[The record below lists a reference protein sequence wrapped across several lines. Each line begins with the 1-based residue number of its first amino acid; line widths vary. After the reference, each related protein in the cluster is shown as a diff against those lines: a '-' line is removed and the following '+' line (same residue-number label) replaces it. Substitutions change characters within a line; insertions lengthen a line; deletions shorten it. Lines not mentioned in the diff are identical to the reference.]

1 MTPDRDE
8 VKRLEGCI
16 NDMISV
22 LALPALWTGR
32 EPSHVVSTLLEALLG
47 MLRLDFAYARL
58 SAATGS
64 PAIEVVRSAARP
76 EWDARPAE
84 VGAALARVS
93 AAGASAAVRV
103 PNPVGGGEVSIASCR
118 LGIGSDAGVLVAGSR
133 RGDFPTKTETLLM
146 RVAANQAGIG
156 LREVQLLGEYRR
168 ERTRVE
174 GERRALASLVEHSP
188 DFIGMAAPD
197 GQVLFVNPAG
207 REMVG
212 LEGDAQARATQVF
225 DYLAEEERDR
235 FETYILPT
243 VLRDGRWE
251 GQTRFRHFR
260 TGAAIPML
268 QNIFVIKE
276 PRTDRLLALGTISRD
291 ITERLRSE
299 ENLRDSER
307 RFRLLAEAIPHQV
320 WSSLPDGSL
329 DYCNG
334 RWMDYTGLTPEDVR
348 RDGWTTHIHPDDVG
362 AIVEAWQE
370 ASAHGHPYEAEQRL
384 RGVDGRYRRFLSRA
398 VPVQDEQGHLVRWF
412 GTDTDIE
419 GRKRAEEA
427 LRDVQADL
435 AHISRLTTVGE
446 LAASLAHELNQ
457 PLAAVVTNGTAC
469 LRWLGRPE
477 PNLAEA
483 MDAVQRIIRDANRAA
498 AVIAHTRALLR
509 KSGGDKASLDITE
522 VIRETLVLVQPEVF
536 RHRIVIRESLAEDLP
551 PLMGDR
557 IQLQQVLLNLIMN
570 GIEAMTAVA
579 DGHRELAIR
588 AQRHDVE
595 EVPGILVAVRDAGVG
610 IAPESLDHLF
620 DAFYTTK
627 AQGLGMGLSISRS
640 IIQGH
645 GGRLWATANAG
656 PGATLQFALPAW
668 NKRES

>member
-1 MTPDRDE
+1 MKPERDE

-16 NDMISV
+16 NDMTSV
-22 LALPALWTGR
+22 LALPAIWTGR

-58 SAATGS
+58 SAGAGN
-64 PAIEVVRSAARP
+64 PAIEVVRSAPRP
-76 EWDARPAE
+76 EWNARPAE
-84 VGAALARVS
+84 VGAALARAS

-103 PNPVGGGEVSIASCR
+103 PNPVGDGEVSIASCR

-168 ERTRVE
+168 EGTRVE
-174 GERRALASLVEHSP
+174 GERRALASLVEHST

-197 GQVLFVNPAG
+197 GQVQFVNPTG

-212 LEGDAQARATQVF
+212 LEGDAQARATRVL
-225 DYLAEEERDR
+225 DYFAEEERDR

-299 ENLRDSER
+299 ESLRDSER
-307 RFRLLAEAIPHQV
+307 RFRLLADAIPHHV

-329 DYCNG
+329 DYCNR

-348 RDGWTTHIHPDDVG
+348 RDGWTTHIHPDDVET
-362 AIVEAWQE
+362 IVEAWRQ
-370 ASAHGHPYEAEQRL
+370 AGAHGRSYEAEQRL
-384 RGVDGRYRRFLSRA
+384 RGVDGRYRRFVSRA
-398 VPVQDEQGHLVRWF
+398 VPVRDAQGHLVQWF
-412 GTDTDIE
+412 GTDTDVE
-419 GRKRAEEA
+419 ERRRAVEA
-427 LRDVQADL
+427 LRDAQAHL
-435 AHISRLTTVGE
+435 AHVSRLTTLGE

-457 PLAAVVTNGTAC
+457 PLAAVVTNGSAC
-469 LRWLGRPE
+469 LRWLGGPE
-477 PNLAEA
+477 PDLAEA

-498 AVIAHTRALLR
+498 EVIAHTRGLLK
-509 KSGGDKASLDITE
+509 KSGGDRTSIYITE
-522 VIRETLVLVQPEVF
+522 VIRETLALVQLEVL
-536 RHRIVIRESLAEDLP
+536 RHRIAIRESLPAELP
-551 PLMGDR
+551 TIMGDR

-570 GIEAMTAVA
+570 GIESMTAVM
-579 DGHRELAIR
+579 DGTRELAIR
-588 AQRHDVE
+588 AQTH
-595 EVPGILVAVRDAGVG
+595 EVDAAPGILVEVRDAGVG
-610 IAPESLDHLF
+610 IGPDGLDRLF

-640 IIQGH
+640 IIQRH

-656 PGATLQFALPAW
+656 RGATFQFTIPVGS
-668 NKRES
+668 KRES

>member
-1 MTPDRDE
+1 MTREAAVRPDGDE

-22 LALPALWTGR
+22 LALPAIWTGR

-58 SAATGS
+58 SAAAGGL
-64 PAIEVVRSAARP
+64 PIEVVRSAPRP

-103 PNPVGGGEVSIASCR
+103 PNPVGDGEVSIASCR
-118 LGIGSDAGVLVAGSR
+118 LGIGSDAGVLVAGSQ

-174 GERRALASLVEHSP
+174 GERRALASLVEHST

-212 LEGDAQARATQVF
+212 LEGDAQARATQVL

-329 DYCNG
+329 DYCNR
-334 RWMDYTGLTPEDVR
+334 RWMDYHRPHPGRRPARRVDDARSSRRRGCHRRGVAGGQRPRPSVRSRATLARSRWPVSSLSVAGGPRPGCAGSPRSVVRHRYGYRRAQAGRRSLARRAGRSRARLAADHLGRAGRLPGPRAEPAPGRRRHQWQRLLALAGTRRAQPRRGDGRRATHHPGRESRGR
-348 RDGWTTHIHPDDVG
+348 RDR
-362 AIVEAWQE
+362 
-370 ASAHGHPYEAEQRL
+370 AHARPPAR
-384 RGVDGRYRRFLSRA
+384 SRA
-398 VPVQDEQGHLVRWF
+398 
-412 GTDTDIE
+412 
-419 GRKRAEEA
+419 EA
-427 LRDVQADL
+427 
-435 AHISRLTTVGE
+435 
-446 LAASLAHELNQ
+446 
-457 PLAAVVTNGTAC
+457 
-469 LRWLGRPE
+469 RPC
-477 PNLAEA
+477 
-483 MDAVQRIIRDANRAA
+483 
-498 AVIAHTRALLR
+498 
-509 KSGGDKASLDITE
+509 
-522 VIRETLVLVQPEVF
+522 
-536 RHRIVIRESLAEDLP
+536 
-551 PLMGDR
+551 
-557 IQLQQVLLNLIMN
+557 
-570 GIEAMTAVA
+570 
-579 DGHRELAIR
+579 
-588 AQRHDVE
+588 
-595 EVPGILVAVRDAGVG
+595 
-610 IAPESLDHLF
+610 
-620 DAFYTTK
+620 
-627 AQGLGMGLSISRS
+627 SISR
-640 IIQGH
+640 
-645 GGRLWATANAG
+645 R
-656 PGATLQFALPAW
+656 
-668 NKRES
+668 